1 MKQSER
7 REKAYDEKKIPKNL
21 KEGMR
26 ILKVLSIK
34 INHVELRAYYIALIL
49 LTDRSHWKK

>member
-1 MKQSER
+1 MR
-7 REKAYDEKKIPKNL
+7 DEKKLMMEKKIAKNL

-34 INHVELRAYYIALIL
+34 INHVKLRAYYIALIL
-49 LTDRSHWKK
+49 LTDRSH